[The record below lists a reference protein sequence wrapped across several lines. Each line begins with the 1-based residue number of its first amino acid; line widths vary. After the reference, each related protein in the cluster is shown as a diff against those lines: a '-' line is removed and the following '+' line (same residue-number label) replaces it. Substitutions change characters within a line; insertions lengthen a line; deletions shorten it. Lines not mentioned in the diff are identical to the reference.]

1 MNIQYRKE
9 GDYYIPDLEIPESW
23 KRPLGKY
30 GRMRRAFLE
39 KEHPGLYARM
49 ILSGMIWDHL
59 TEIDQAAQTR
69 LNIILPEMAKAA
81 GATEELKGKDQMKW
95 VGLMNVCKNQAEEI
109 ILQELIYRA

>member
-9 GDYYIPDLEIPESW
+9 GDYYNPDMEIPESW

-30 GRMRRAFLE
+30 GRMRRTFLE

-49 ILSGMIWDHL
+49 ILNGTIWDHL

-69 LNIILPEMAKAA
+69 IDIIFPEMAKAA
-81 GATEELKGKDQMKW
+81 CATEELKEKDQMKW

-109 ILQELIYRA
+109 ILNELIYRS

>member
-30 GRMRRAFLE
+30 GRMRRTFLE

-49 ILSGMIWDHL
+49 ILNGTIWDHL

-69 LNIILPEMAKAA
+69 LDIILPEIAKAA
-81 GATEELKGKDQMKW
+81 GATEELKEKDQMKW

-109 ILQELIYRA
+109 I

>member
-9 GDYYIPDLEIPESW
+9 GDYYISDLEIPESW

-49 ILSGMIWDHL
+49 ILNGTIWDHL

-69 LNIILPEMAKAA
+69 LDIILPEIAKAA
-81 GATEELKGKDQMKW
+81 GATEELKEKDQMQW

-109 ILQELIYRA
+109 ILNELIYRS